1 MPAQR
6 SDQRAVQRPAIRTAL
21 NRFEIDETKIP
32 PGMKYQW
39 KRKSMM
45 GAEDTEHLIN
55 LEANGWSPVPQE
67 RHPELTGSRMKT
79 GAEIVRGGLV
89 LMEVP
94 NEVAQDAVELDRFAA
109 KNQVAQ
115 QMQRLGMEG
124 RRVPGAKGIKT
135 EYVADRQVADD

>member
-1 MPAQR
+1 MSVQRSAQR
-6 SDQRAVQRPAIRTAL
+6 ATQRPTIRTAL
-21 NRFEIDETKIP
+21 NRFEIDESKIP
-32 PGMKYQW
+32 QGMRYQW

-55 LEANGWSPVPQE
+55 LEANGWQPVPQE
-67 RHPELTGSRMKT
+67 RHPELSGSRMKN

-94 NEVAQDAVELDRFAA
+94 IEAAQESVELDRFAA

-124 RRVPGAKGIKT
+124 KRVAGKGIKT
-135 EYVADRQVADD
+135 EYVADRQIADD